1 MEPVYQFQ
9 HTHLKLPKIRFELT
23 NPLGYPNKNIF
34 LYVLYA
40 NLCARF
46 AHKTQPKAAE
56 VCKII
61 TANYLSHLV
70 HKI

>member
-9 HTHLKLPKIRFELT
+9 HTHLKLPKIRLELT
-23 NPLGYPNKNIF
+23 NPLGYP
-34 LYVLYA
+34 
-40 NLCARF
+40 
-46 AHKTQPKAAE
+46 QPKAAE